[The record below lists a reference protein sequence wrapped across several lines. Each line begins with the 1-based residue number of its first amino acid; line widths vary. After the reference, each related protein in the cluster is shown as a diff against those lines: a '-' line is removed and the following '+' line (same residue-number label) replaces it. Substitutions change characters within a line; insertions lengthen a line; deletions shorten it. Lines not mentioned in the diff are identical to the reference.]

1 MGTVPNKS
9 PIKILKKKVKSTNI
23 CFLMSLDKNTNYI
36 VSGLER
42 SGTSMLMQILHAGGV
57 PMAFDNSTRP
67 PDENNPKGYF
77 ELEGG
82 KIINKLMEETFSL
95 EDFKGQFIKITAYG
109 LKFLTSGHYRV
120 IYSEREIEEI
130 LDSMEK
136 MAHIKDA
143 SRSDTREVFI
153 KLNTVIKDLILNRD
167 DMDVLLVN
175 YNQILKNPK
184 DSIQKIHDFLNSPDF
199 SLEQMVSCVDQKLYR
214 KRTIL

>member
-1 MGTVPNKS
+1 
-9 PIKILKKKVKSTNI
+9 
-23 CFLMSLDKNTNYI
+23 MSLDKNTNYI

>member
-1 MGTVPNKS
+1 
-9 PIKILKKKVKSTNI
+9 
-23 CFLMSLDKNTNYI
+23 
-36 VSGLER
+36 
-42 SGTSMLMQILHAGGV
+42 MLMQILHAGGV

-67 PDENNPKGYF
+67 PDENNPRGYF

-109 LKFLTSGHYRV
+109 LKFLTPGHYRV
-120 IYSEREIEEI
+120 IYSERNIEEI

-136 MAHIKDA
+136 MARIEDT

-153 KLNTVIKDLILNRD
+153 KLNKMIKDLILNRD

-184 DSIQKIHDFLNSPDF
+184 DSIQKIHDFLNSADF
-199 SLEQMVSCVDQKLYR
+199 GLEEMLSCIDQKLYR
-214 KRTIL
+214 KRRNI

>member
-1 MGTVPNKS
+1 
-9 PIKILKKKVKSTNI
+9 
-23 CFLMSLDKNTNYI
+23 MSLDKNTNYI

-67 PDENNPKGYF
+67 PDENNPRGYF

-95 EDFKGQFIKITAYG
+95 EGFKGQFIKITAYG
-109 LKFLTSGHYRV
+109 LKFLTPGHYRV
-120 IYSEREIEEI
+120 IYSERDIEEI

-136 MAHIKDA
+136 MARIEDI
-143 SRSDTREVFI
+143 SRSDTREVFV

-184 DSIQKIHDFLNSPDF
+184 ESIQKIHDFLNSADF
-199 SLEQMVSCVDQKLYR
+199 SLEKMLSCVDQKLYR
-214 KRTIL
+214 KRRIF